1 MSILRVGLGT
11 GNIGCGQT
19 PDRYRRMG
27 GRGLTALIMSEE
39 VPAGCDPLG
48 PENKLVITP
57 GILSGTKFPNS
68 GRVSLGGKSPLT
80 GTIKES
86 NAGGTVADSLGRLGL
101 TALVLEGQAPPGELY
116 LLHIGRE
123 GEARLIPAPEYQGL
137 GSYAT
142 VKKIIKTLGPE
153 NSVLCIGPAGEERM
167 EIASVQSSDTEGRPC
182 RAAARGGL
190 GAVMGSKG
198 VKAVVVDQGGDEPEA
213 IADPEGFRQG
223 ARSFAKALTEH
234 PFSGKALPALGTLG
248 LMAPVNALGAFPCYN
263 ATKGE
268 MEGWEAISGE
278 AMASLIK
285 TRGGRTAHS
294 GCSRCIIRCS
304 NDFVDQSGEFVTAS
318 LEYETVWALGGM
330 TGITDLEPLARMDH
344 ICDDLG
350 VDTMSAGVAISVAM
364 DAGHCSFGDGE
375 AALRLLGEIAR
386 GTALGRVL
394 GRGPSAVGEHFGHH
408 RVPVVKNQSIAG
420 YDPRAMQGNAVTYA
434 TSPMGADHTAG
445 NLIGAYTSGL
455 LNPLQT
461 EGQVQ
466 ASKNAQIMVAA
477 LDTTGLCL
485 FCLAALNTPPGQEAF
500 CAAMTA
506 KWGREFTLADF
517 LAMGRRVLNT
527 EHGFNKRAGI
537 APQDSCLPRFF
548 YEEPLPPHNQ
558 VVMISGEE
566 MAEAMKI

>member
-1 MSILRVGLGT
+1 MSILRVDLST
-11 GNIGCGQT
+11 GKIDREQT
-19 PDRYRRMG
+19 PDRHRKLG
-27 GRGLTALIMSEE
+27 GRGLTAQMMADE
-39 VPAGCDPLG
+39 VPPDCDPLG
-48 PENKLVITP
+48 PGNKLIIAP
-57 GILSGTKFPNS
+57 GILSGTKFPNN
-68 GRVSLGGKSPLT
+68 GRISLGGKSPLT

-101 TALVLEGQAPPGELY
+101 TALVLEGRAANGELY
-116 LLHIGRE
+116 LLHIGR
-123 GEARLIPAPEYQGL
+123 GGDARLIPAPEYQGL
-137 GSYAT
+137 GTYAT
-142 VKKIIKTLGPE
+142 VKKILETFGPE

-167 EIASVQSSDTEGRPC
+167 NIASVQSSDTESRPC

-198 VKAVVVDQGGDEPEA
+198 VKAVVVDQGGDAPGA

-223 ARSFAKALTEH
+223 AKAFAKALTEH

-268 MEGWEAISGE
+268 MKGWEAIGGE

-285 TRGGRTAHS
+285 ERGGRTAHN

-304 NDFVDQSGEFVTAS
+304 NDFVDQSGNFITAS

-330 TGITDLEPLARMDH
+330 TGIKDLDLLARMDH

-364 DAGHCSFGDGE
+364 DAGHCSFGDGD
-375 AALRLLGEIAR
+375 AALKLLDEIAR
-386 GTALGRVL
+386 GTAMGRVL

-445 NLIGAYTSGL
+445 NLIGAYTAGL
-455 LNPLQT
+455 LNPLQA

-466 ASKNAQIMVAA
+466 ASRNAQIMVAA
-477 LDTTGLCL
+477 LDATGLCL
-485 FCLAALNTPPGQEAF
+485 FCLAALNTPPGKEAF
-500 CAAMTA
+500 CQAMTA
-506 KWGREFTLADF
+506 KLGHEFSFADF
-517 LAMGRRVLNT
+517 QAMGSRVLQT
-527 EHGFNKRAGI
+527 EHAFNKRAGI
-537 APQDSCLPRFF
+537 TSQDNRLPRFF

-558 VVMISGEE
+558 VVMISDEE
-566 MAEAMKI
+566 MGEALKI